1 MQEIIVI
8 FIILAAIAI
17 SYLWIYPTYVDN
29 NVRRMQ
35 GYDLVI
41 SLIVMGIVAAIYM
54 GDDLEFT
61 FIFFDTNW
69 FFFTLLVYLFELP
82 LMFWY
87 LKARGI
93 TKEYLTSSFGVGTA
107 GSANIWGNASVKSVA
122 KQLDDEKWNGLRTR
136 EAKLFLLIASNVYM
150 FAVSIF
156 LLFVGDSAWATF
168 SLIHI
173 LIIGVFWFLLRTS
186 SRLVAEAPD
195 AALDERMIQ
204 LRNWAYLW
212 SYRWM
217 SFMTAMALITVMA
230 YVIVTDLAP
239 ESDDS
244 TYQVKFSWPQL
255 QAIWWFV
262 LGYSLMLPSMSF
274 LGLELRNPK
283 RRNRDLTS

>member
-8 FIILAAIAI
+8 FIIMAAIAI
-17 SYLWIYPTYVDN
+17 SYLWIYPAYVGN

-35 GYDLVI
+35 GYDLAI
-41 SLIVMGIVAAIYM
+41 SLVVMGIVAAIYL

-61 FIFFDTNW
+61 FFFFETNW
-69 FFFTLLVYLFELP
+69 FVFTLLVYLFEFP

-93 TKEYLTSSFGVGTA
+93 TKEYFTSSFGVGTA

-136 EAKLFLLIASNVYM
+136 EARLFLLIASNLYM
-150 FAVSIF
+150 LTASIF
-156 LLFVGDSAWATF
+156 LLFVGDNPWATF

-173 LIIGVFWFLLRTS
+173 LLIGVFWFLLRTS

-204 LRNWAYLW
+204 SRNRAYLW
-212 SYRWM
+212 SYRWL
-217 SFMTAMALITVMA
+217 SFLMTIALIAVMIF
-230 YVIVTDLAP
+230 VIVNDLTP
-239 ESDDS
+239 ESDGFN
-244 TYQVKFSWPQL
+244 YRIEFSWPQM
-255 QAIWWFV
+255 QAVWWFFF
-262 LGYSLMLPSMSF
+262 GYSQMLPSMSF
-274 LGLELRNPK
+274 LGLELRK
-283 RRNRDLTS
+283 RKAR

>member
-8 FIILAAIAI
+8 FIIMAAIAI
-17 SYLWIYPTYVDN
+17 SYLWIYPTYVGN
-29 NVRRMQ
+29 NVKRMQ
-35 GYDLVI
+35 GYDLII
-41 SLIVMGIVAAIYM
+41 SLVVIGIVAALYM

-61 FIFFDTNW
+61 FFFFETNW
-69 FFFTLLVYLFELP
+69 FVFTLLIYLFEFP

-93 TKEYLTSSFGVGTA
+93 TKEYFTSSFGVGGA

-136 EAKLFLLIASNVYM
+136 EAKLFLLIGSNVYM
-150 FAVSIF
+150 FAASIF
-156 LLFVGDSAWATF
+156 LLLVGDSPWATF

-173 LIIGVFWFLLRTS
+173 LLIGVFWFLLRTS

-212 SYRWM
+212 SYRWL
-217 SFMTAMALITVMA
+217 SFMTTIALITVMIF
-230 YVIVTDLAP
+230 VIVNDMAP
-239 ESDDS
+239 ESDGFN
-244 TYQVKFSWPQL
+244 YRIEFSWPQM
-255 QAIWWFV
+255 QAIWWLF
-262 LGYSLMLPSMSF
+262 LGYSLMLPSMSY
-274 LGLELRNPK
+274 LGLELRQK
-283 RRNRDLTS
+283 KAR

>member
-8 FIILAAIAI
+8 FIIMAAIAI
-17 SYLWIYPTYVDN
+17 SYLWIYPTYVGN
-29 NVRRMQ
+29 NVKRMQ
-35 GYDLVI
+35 GYDLII
-41 SLIVMGIVAAIYM
+41 SLVVIGIVAAIYV

-61 FIFFDTNW
+61 FFFFETNW
-69 FFFTLLVYLFELP
+69 FVFTLLVYLFEFP

-93 TKEYLTSSFGVGTA
+93 TKEYFRSSFGVGGA

-136 EAKLFLLIASNVYM
+136 EAKLFLLIGSNVYM
-150 FAVSIF
+150 FAASIF
-156 LLFVGDSAWATF
+156 LLLVGDSPWATF

-173 LIIGVFWFLLRTS
+173 LLIGVFWFLLRTS

-212 SYRWM
+212 SYRWL
-217 SFMTAMALITVMA
+217 SFMTTIALITVMIF
-230 YVIVTDLAP
+230 VIVNDMAP
-239 ESDDS
+239 ESDGFN
-244 TYQVKFSWPQL
+244 YRIEFSWPQM
-255 QAIWWFV
+255 QAVWWLF
-262 LGYSLMLPSMSF
+262 LGYSLMLPSMSY
-274 LGLELRNPK
+274 LGLELRQK
-283 RRNRDLTS
+283 KAR

>member
-17 SYLWIYPTYVDN
+17 SYLWIYPTYVGN

-41 SLIVMGIVAAIYM
+41 SLVVMGIVAAIYM

-61 FIFFDTNW
+61 FIFFETNW
-69 FFFTLLVYLFELP
+69 FVFTLLVFLFELP

-93 TKEYLTSSFGVGTA
+93 TKEYLTSSIGIGEA
-107 GSANIWGNASVKSVA
+107 GSANFWGNASVKSVA

-136 EAKLFLLIASNVYM
+136 KAKRFLLIASNVYM
-150 FAVSIF
+150 FAASIF
-156 LLFVGDSAWATF
+156 LLFVGDSPWATF
-168 SLIHI
+168 SIIHI
-173 LIIGVFWFLLRTS
+173 LMIGIFWFLLRTS

-195 AALDERMIQ
+195 VALDERMIQ

-212 SYRWM
+212 SYRCL
-217 SFMTAMALITVMA
+217 SFMTTIALIKVMVF
-230 YVIVTDLAP
+230 VIATDLAP
-239 ESDDS
+239 ESDGF
-244 TYQVKFSWPQL
+244 TYQAEFSWPQL
-255 QAIWWFV
+255 QAIWWFF

-274 LGLELRNPK
+274 LGLELRK
-283 RRNRDLTS
+283 KKSR

>member
-8 FIILAAIAI
+8 FIIMAAIAI
-17 SYLWIYPTYVDN
+17 SYLWIYPTYVGN
-29 NVRRMQ
+29 NVKRMQ
-35 GYDLVI
+35 GYDLII
-41 SLIVMGIVAAIYM
+41 SLVVIGIVAAIYM

-61 FIFFDTNW
+61 FIFFETNW
-69 FFFTLLVYLFELP
+69 FVFTLLVYLFELP

-93 TKEYLTSSFGVGTA
+93 TKEYLTSSFGISGA
-107 GSANIWGNASVKSVA
+107 GSAYIWGNASVKSVA

-150 FAVSIF
+150 FAASIF
-156 LLFVGDSAWATF
+156 LLLVGDSPWATF

-173 LIIGVFWFLLRTS
+173 LLIGVFWFLLRTS

-212 SYRWM
+212 SYRWL
-217 SFMTAMALITVMA
+217 SFMTTIALITVMVFVIA
-230 YVIVTDLAP
+230 YDFAP
-239 ESDDS
+239 ESDGF
-244 TYQVKFSWPQL
+244 TYQVEFSWPQL
-255 QAIWWFV
+255 QAIWWFF

-274 LGLELRNPK
+274 LGLELRK
-283 RRNRDLTS
+283 KKSR